1 MESPRSAR
9 TRTPACTVPSVLVGL
24 TKLCKLTKVCAAPAQ
39 DKDDE
44 AATTSGPPPGDLGG
58 YEQRLILVRLFEA
71 MATLKSA
78 YVKLQKAHIPYDPIK
93 IAVAD
98 DTITSELDSVTALQR
113 LCSSS
118 KSGDSIGV
126 LINERWSVVQKL
138 EAETRRRDSE
148 IVVLKRELEG
158 VRRENA
164 RMNRQIKSGEGN
176 LASVDSKHYCGKGYL
191 AVGNKELALA
201 TMTPSALVEVFKAA
215 VTSVHEFAGL
225 VFAASVASSSSD
237 GCCARSRTIAEEKSS
252 WNKRYSFEAHLW
264 RTMTGRN
271 KGVEEEE
278 EEEEE
283 FNNAAHF
290 DRIMRCCDPI
300 DALIQHPSSSFSRF
314 CHRKYLAAVPSEMES
329 AMFGNNNLEQRA
341 FVSRGGHPRTWFY
354 RAFATMARSAWALR
368 VLMEKHHCS
377 ASAGWGVVVFYARR
391 GSRYEEE
398 VMESVNGV
406 VPAFVGRHHGEE
418 KIGVA
423 FSVTPGLKIGG
434 DTVVKCRVVLCHPE
448 HREAQY

>member
-1 MESPRSAR
+1 
-9 TRTPACTVPSVLVGL
+9 
-24 TKLCKLTKVCAAPAQ
+24 
-39 DKDDE
+39 
-44 AATTSGPPPGDLGG
+44 
-58 YEQRLILVRLFEA
+58 

-176 LASVDSKHYCGKGYL
+176 LASVDS
-191 AVGNKELALA
+191 NKELALA

-225 VFAASVASSSSD
+225 VFAAS
-237 GCCARSRTIAEEKSS
+237 SRTIAEEKSS